1 MLTMKPT
8 KKIASPSRLTTVCV
22 LLVLVQLCLSVS
34 LGKPRTKY
42 DVTWVR
48 GRVQR
53 QGQPRYAAS
62 KLKVTLVPRMYKDD
76 ESRAMVTYTGEDG
89 MFDFKVPAGS
99 YVLKVWSSEKEPKS
113 YLINVRAQKYFDI
126 VVIVPP

>member
-1 MLTMKPT
+1 MKPM
-8 KKIASPSRLTTVCV
+8 KKIAFPSRLTTICL
-22 LLVLVQLCLSVS
+22 LLVLAQLCVSVS
-34 LGKPRTKY
+34 PGKPRTKY

-53 QGQPRYAAS
+53 QGKPRYAAS

-76 ESRAMVTYTGEDG
+76 ESRAMVTYTGDDG

-99 YVLKVWSSEKEPKS
+99 YVLKVWSSEKESKN
-113 YLINVRAQKYFDI
+113 YLISRA
-126 VVIVPP
+126 